1 MIPKTGITLD
11 YVKAAAWRRI
21 WYIVLPF
28 FVISLG
34 TLGYCIKAPR
44 VYRSST
50 LILVQPQEVPADYV
64 QSTVT
69 TDTTSRLNTLKE
81 QVMSRPRLESI
92 ITEYDLYTELRQ
104 KATMFDAIQAM
115 REKISVEVNESRSP
129 RDTAPASFEISFE
142 GKDPGKVRNVTA
154 AISNLFIEDDLRLRE
169 QQARGTSQFLEREL
183 GRMRET
189 LRAKEDLLREFK
201 EQNMGLLPE
210 QMENNYRILEQLQQH
225 LDSLSETLQ
234 QTEDRKV
241 LLQTQLSRL
250 ENLQSA
256 GPVPAG
262 DDGLDIEQELS
273 LPELRQRF
281 ENLLS
286 RYSER
291 HPDVIRLKAT
301 IAKRE
306 QQETDRSTGS
316 ISATDRPEQG
326 LTEAQQL
333 MLVQQEDLQMQLGL
347 IEKEVKAIQ
356 KEINE
361 TQTEIVQ
368 YRRRIEDGP
377 KIEQKLTDLN
387 RDYEEASENY
397 QSLLEKKLQAE
408 LAENLESTQKGEQFR
423 ILEPA
428 NLPEK
433 PHKPNIIKILGMG
446 LMLALGS
453 GLGLAYLREY
463 MDPTFWSRK
472 NLEATLELPVLAS
485 IPVVNTTPE
494 LRVRTVKR
502 IAATCALICMAS
514 ILLYSLYLLWKLDPT
529 VFPI

>member
-1 MIPKTGITLD
+1 MIPKTGITPQ
-11 YVKAAAWRRI
+11 YIKAALLRRL
-21 WYIVLPF
+21 WYIAIPF
-28 FVISLG
+28 FIIALG

-44 VYRSST
+44 VFRSST
-50 LILVQPQEVPADYV
+50 LILVQPQEVPSDYV
-64 QSTVT
+64 RSTVT
-69 TDTTSRLNTLKE
+69 TDATSRLNTLKE

-92 ITEYDLYTELRQ
+92 ITEYDLYSELRR

-115 REKISVEVNESRSP
+115 RKNISVEVNESRGR
-129 RDTAPASFEISFE
+129 RDTAPASFEISYE
-142 GKDPGKVRNVTA
+142 GENPTKVRDVTA

-183 GRMRET
+183 DRMRET

-225 LDSLSETLQ
+225 LDSLNETLQ

-250 ENLQSA
+250 ENLQSTS
-256 GPVPAG
+256 PVPSR
-262 DDGLDIEQELS
+262 DEGLDIEQELS
-273 LPELRQRF
+273 LPELRQRL

-286 RYSER
+286 RYSEK
-291 HPDVIRLKAT
+291 HPDVMRLKTT

-306 QQETDRSTGS
+306 AREVERVEDAEATGE
-316 ISATDRPEQG
+316 PPQQG

-333 MLVQQEDLQMQLGL
+333 LLVQREDLQTQLKL
-347 IEKEVKAIQ
+347 IDKEILAIQ
-356 KEINE
+356 NDISKTKGEIAH
-361 TQTEIVQ
+361 
-368 YRRRIEDGP
+368 YRQRIEEGP
-377 KIEQKLTDLN
+377 KIEQRLTDLN

-433 PHKPNIIKILGMG
+433 PYKPNIIKALGMG
-446 LMLALGS
+446 FMLALGS

-472 NLEATLELPVLAS
+472 NLEATLELPVLGS
-485 IPVVNTTPE
+485 VPEVNTRPE
-494 LRVRTVKR
+494 RRWRIIKR
-502 IAATCALICMAS
+502 IAAACVVIGMLS
-514 ILLYSLYLLWKLDPT
+514 VLVYSLLLLRKLDPT